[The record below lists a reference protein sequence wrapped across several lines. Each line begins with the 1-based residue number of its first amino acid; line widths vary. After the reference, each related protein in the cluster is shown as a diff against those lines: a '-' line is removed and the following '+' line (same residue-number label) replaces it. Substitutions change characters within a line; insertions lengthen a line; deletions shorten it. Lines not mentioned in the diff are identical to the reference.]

1 MTSAVW
7 RLLAWW
13 RPRPEG
19 DGTDVAL
26 PSDVSQPVA
35 QLCQSLTA
43 EARPHELTGLAEPL
57 ALFRATVAST
67 SASTPSPTMRRLP
80 VLSSLMSA
88 RASAAVAGIA
98 IGLGGT
104 AVVAYSATRPPT
116 APSTVTPASGS
127 VTPTAK
133 PSPSAK
139 PSDRPV
145 GPDATGPAAFG
156 LCRAWSNHQKH
167 DDGVERAEGSV
178 AMRNLATAAG
188 GEAKIAA
195 FCAKVAHPGK
205 GPKAKEDGKA
215 GRSGKDMPTPQGPK
229 DKATPANPKDLSP
242 SPKATPSKT

>member
-1 MTSAVW
+1 MTSAIW

-13 RPRPEG
+13 RPRREG
-19 DGTDVAL
+19 DGTDLAL
-26 PSDVSQPVA
+26 PPDASDPVA

-67 SASTPSPTMRRLP
+67 SAPTPSPTMRRIP

-88 RASAAVAGIA
+88 RAGAAVAGIA

-116 APSTVTPASGS
+116 TAPASTE
-127 VTPTAK
+127 TPSAK
-133 PSPSAK
+133 PSPGAK

-145 GPDATGPAAFG
+145 GPDATGPAASG

-188 GEAKIAA
+188 GEAKIEA
-195 FCAKVAHPGK
+195 FCAKVDHPGN
-205 GPKAKEDGKA
+205 GPKPKEDGTA
-215 GRSGKDMPTPQGPK
+215 GRSGKDKPTPQGPK
-229 DKATPANPKDLSP
+229 DKATPADPEDPSP
-242 SPKATPSKT
+242 SPKATPSNS